1 MAFDLFVHK
10 NSQQTNGVSLSPLFG
25 WQENRRKVR
34 KESKTEKQQW
44 KCKSQGVEWHKKKFS
59 FIPKK
64 NLKKK
69 ILRFLGNQ
77 TDKRDG
83 ES

>member
-64 NLKKK
+64 K
-69 ILRFLGNQ
+69 FF
-77 TDKRDG
+77 
-83 ES
+83 